1 MALRKLV
8 RRNYG
13 GKSLVSIKYQNL
25 RSFKE
30 GMILLFQSILESRW
44 ISHLHG
50 SALFKIPLKT
60 RHLFNSSN
68 IYLKPEHF
76 LKSKFTLSK
85 VKVKIKIS
93 WQYIQPFTIPLIKSK
108 LKVILKHSM
117 WPHFRIVSK
126 RLTLIDFFRQGTLC
140 NILHGFFF
148 VLLYLEPS

>member
-30 GMILLFQSILESRW
+30 GMILLFQSILESRT
-44 ISHLHG
+44 
-50 SALFKIPLKT
+50 IPLKT

-93 WQYIQPFTIPLIKSK
+93 
-108 LKVILKHSM
+108 
-117 WPHFRIVSK
+117 
-126 RLTLIDFFRQGTLC
+126 
-140 NILHGFFF
+140 
-148 VLLYLEPS
+148 

>member
-30 GMILLFQSILESRW
+30 GMILLFQSILESRT
-44 ISHLHG
+44 
-50 SALFKIPLKT
+50 IPLKT

-140 NILHGFFF
+140 NILHEFFF

>member
-50 SALFKIPLKT
+50 SALFTIPLKT

-68 IYLKPEHF
+68 IYLKPELF

-108 LKVILKHSM
+108 LKVILKH
-117 WPHFRIVSK
+117 FRIVSK